1 MHNEIEEEED
11 SEEPEEEQS
20 SETNCDAD
28 VTMQVRVEDYDPEP
42 GLTSS
47 RRLTIRADWKPCSM
61 STQTFRQYKLTSQS
75 EDDETTEDDDMP
87 SLCSTDE
94 SENGAESLPKW
105 YEEEVPVLDKIEEHA
120 QPEAEP
126 AQTEQSQAQLYNMKT
141 TLVPEPALADSSWQ
155 GHAHF
160 PNKMVEFPASMKGYK
175 AETERHYCYKLIGLA
190 TS

>member
-1 MHNEIEEEED
+1 
-11 SEEPEEEQS
+11 
-20 SETNCDAD
+20 
-28 VTMQVRVEDYDPEP
+28 
-42 GLTSS
+42 
-47 RRLTIRADWKPCSM
+47 
-61 STQTFRQYKLTSQS
+61 
-75 EDDETTEDDDMP
+75 MP

-105 YEEEVPVLDKIEEHA
+105 YEEEVPVLDKIEEPA
-120 QPEAEP
+120 QSEAEP

-175 AETERHYCYKLIGLA
+175 AGDRAPLLLQTYWTRNSMRATLLIEDEQGKQ
-190 TS
+190 